1 MDYFEKNNRDALN
14 KGVNYKEDLNL
25 KDYELSLKDKD
36 KKFLEHELDIKLELY
51 KKNKDNSKLLII
63 QKYLK

>member
-1 MDYFEKNNRDALN
+1 MRKNNRDALN

-36 KKFLEHELDIKLELY
+36 KKFLEHELDIQLELY